1 MIFVLPLIRPTTC
14 LEKRQSWEKHDC
26 ENEKDVYV
34 IMVTILKFLQTF
46 FITKKSE
53 ALRTFSLLNR
63 LGSGDFVCCFV
74 LLGCL
79 GWLFFFRPKWDWTW
93 CYMCHILR
101 SWGLGLI
108 SLCLLMRSGKDNAS
122 CGDWCFVSFLSLV
135 PHLFLPFTHRH
146 SLCKDSLQSS
156 AAVHYVYFYIRTY
169 QNFISI
175 GEESLWSELPWY
187 FHITVAYL

>member
-63 LGSGDFVCCFV
+63 LSSGDFVCCFV
-74 LLGCL
+74 LLDCL
-79 GWLFFFRPKWDWTW
+79 GWLGF
-93 CYMCHILR
+93 
-101 SWGLGLI
+101 
-108 SLCLLMRSGKDNAS
+108 
-122 CGDWCFVSFLSLV
+122 
-135 PHLFLPFTHRH
+135 FLP
-146 SLCKDSLQSS
+146 
-156 AAVHYVYFYIRTY
+156 
-169 QNFISI
+169 
-175 GEESLWSELPWY
+175 
-187 FHITVAYL
+187 